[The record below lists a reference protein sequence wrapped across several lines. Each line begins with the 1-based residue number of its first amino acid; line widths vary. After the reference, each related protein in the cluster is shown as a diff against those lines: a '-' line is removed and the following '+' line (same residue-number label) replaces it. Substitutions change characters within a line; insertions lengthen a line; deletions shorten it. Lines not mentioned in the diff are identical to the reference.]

1 MRKKNSIVL
10 LVMLCLCVIV
20 SGCAGVV
27 TLDGRGPTSL
37 EDTTLTGQYSTMQLK
52 LPKVKENDRADILG
66 LIIWKP
72 NPGQARLEIRK
83 SR

>member
-37 EDTTLTGQYSTMQLK
+37 EDTTLTGQYSTM
-52 LPKVKENDRADILG
+52 
-66 LIIWKP
+66 
-72 NPGQARLEIRK
+72 
-83 SR
+83 